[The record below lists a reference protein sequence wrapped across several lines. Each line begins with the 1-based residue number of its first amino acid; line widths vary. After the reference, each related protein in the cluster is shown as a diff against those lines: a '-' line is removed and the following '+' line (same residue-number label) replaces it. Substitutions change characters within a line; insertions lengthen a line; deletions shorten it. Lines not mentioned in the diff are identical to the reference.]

1 MENQLVWNNRY
12 DIGVDIIDNEH
23 KKLFRILKKLFDF
36 GQQEMK
42 SQWVCREAVKYFK
55 EHALQHFLDEENY
68 MESVGY
74 SGFQMHKRIHTNF
87 REITLPALEKEL
99 ELASYS
105 ADTVEHFLGVCAGWL
120 IGHTLIEDQAI
131 VSGKPLKQWENL
143 LPDEE
148 QAVMGQ
154 TIVSQLHS
162 MFQLE
167 PQMISNCYGGE
178 KFGDGIYYRLI
189 YQTRE
194 HKMWEF
200 LLVFEEQLIVSTIGS
215 VLDSKAKAVNAML
228 MNATMYT
235 ARQLIEYIKQH
246 FPSLEG
252 AKVQKEQ
259 LLNYEQFQKIFDK
272 TSPQSSLLFDTGK
285 GYFAYCMTTTDVFV
299 SENGA
304 SLLAENAMAKVE
316 KYLNQNKAAKAAAK
330 AKKKLLIVDDSEFML
345 KMMQQLFCNEYDVS
359 TATSGLSA
367 FRSITLCRPDLVLL
381 DYEMPVCKGNQI
393 LEMIRSEKEFADI
406 PIIFLT
412 SRVDRESVEKVVE
425 LKPQGYLTKSL
436 APEIIKKEVNL
447 FFEKKERALMNSKEN

>member
-12 DIGVDIIDNEH
+12 NIGVDMIDNEH

-36 GQQEMK
+36 GQEELK

-55 EHALQHFLDEENY
+55 EHALAHFQDEENY
-68 MESVGY
+68 MASIGY
-74 SGFQMHKRIHTNF
+74 SGFEMHKRIHTNF
-87 REITLPALEKEL
+87 RDTTLPALEKEL
-99 ELASYS
+99 EMSNYS
-105 ADTVEHFLGVCAGWL
+105 EDAVEHFLGVCAGWL

-131 VSGKPLKQWENL
+131 VSKKPLKQWENL
-143 LPDEE
+143 LPEEE

-154 TIVSQLHS
+154 SIASQLHN

-189 YQTRE
+189 YKTTQN
-194 HKMWEF
+194 KLWEF
-200 LLVFEEQLIVSTIGS
+200 FLVFEERLIISTIGS
-215 VLDSKAKAVNAML
+215 VLDTKAKVVNAML
-228 MNATMYT
+228 MNATRYT
-235 ARQLIEYIKQH
+235 ARQLIEYVREH

-272 TSPQSSLLFDTGK
+272 ISPQFSLLFDTGK
-285 GYFAYCMTTTDVFV
+285 GYFAYCMTTTDAFTN
-299 SENGA
+299 ENGA
-304 SLLAENAMAKVE
+304 TLLTESAMAKVE
-316 KYLNQNKAAKAAAK
+316 KYLNQNRAERSMAKS
-330 AKKKLLIVDDSEFML
+330 KKKILVVDDSEFML
-345 KMMQQLFCNEYDVS
+345 QMMEQLFSSEYEVS

-412 SRVDRESVEKVVE
+412 SRVDRESVKKVVE
-425 LKPQGYLTKSL
+425 LKPQGYLSKELS
-436 APEIIKKEVNL
+436 PEMIKKEVKL
-447 FFEKKERALMNSKEN
+447 FFEKKEKAKS

>member
-12 DIGVDIIDNEH
+12 NIGVDLIDKEH

-36 GQQEMK
+36 GQEELK
-42 SQWVCREAVKYFK
+42 SEWVCREAVKYFK
-55 EHALQHFLDEENY
+55 EHALAHFQDEEDY
-68 MESVGY
+68 MASIGY
-74 SGFQMHKRIHTNF
+74 SGFEMHQRIHINF
-87 REITLPALEKEL
+87 RDTTLPALEKEL
-99 ELASYS
+99 EMSSYS
-105 ADTVEHFLGVCAGWL
+105 EDAVEHFLGVCAGWL

-131 VSGKPLKQWENL
+131 VSKKPLKQWENL
-143 LPDEE
+143 LPEEE

-154 TIVSQLHS
+154 SIASQLHN
-162 MFQLE
+162 MFRLE

-189 YQTRE
+189 YKTTQN
-194 HKMWEF
+194 KLWEF
-200 LLVFEEQLIVSTIGS
+200 FLVFEERLIISTIGS
-215 VLDSKAKAVNAML
+215 VLDTKAKVVNAML
-228 MNATMYT
+228 MNATRYT
-235 ARQLIEYIKQH
+235 ARQLIEYIKEH

-272 TSPQSSLLFDTGK
+272 TSPQYSLLFDTGK
-285 GYFAYCMTTTDVFV
+285 GYFAYCMTTTDAFIN
-299 SENGA
+299 ENGA
-304 SLLAENAMAKVE
+304 TILTESAMAKVE
-316 KYLNQNKAAKAAAK
+316 KYLNQNRAERSMAKS
-330 AKKKLLIVDDSEFML
+330 KKKILVVDDSEFML
-345 KMMQQLFCNEYDVS
+345 QMMEQLFSSEYEVS

-412 SRVDRESVEKVVE
+412 SRVDRESVKKVVE
-425 LKPQGYLTKSL
+425 LKPQGYLSKQLS
-436 APEIIKKEVNL
+436 PEMIKKEVKL
-447 FFEKKERALMNSKEN
+447 FFEKKEKANS